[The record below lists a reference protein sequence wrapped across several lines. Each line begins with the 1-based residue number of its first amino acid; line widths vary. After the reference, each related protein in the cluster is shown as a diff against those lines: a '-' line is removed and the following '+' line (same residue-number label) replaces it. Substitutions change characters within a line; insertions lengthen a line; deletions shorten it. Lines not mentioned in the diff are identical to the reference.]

1 MKRRDFHQL
10 LQGSAMALAL
20 SPWMKDVAATESK
33 LHAWRAN
40 PFALGIAS
48 GRPRA
53 DSIVLWTRL
62 LFSQED
68 RAVETEALR
77 VDVEVFADANL
88 KRRVQKA
95 EVFTDAYRAH
105 SVHLHVQHL
114 KPSTDYW
121 YRFRQGDAYSPVGH
135 TRTAPALN
143 ADVRELRIALSSCQH
158 YEQGQYIA
166 HAEIA
171 KQKLDFVLFM
181 GDYIYES
188 SNPQYAIRKHS
199 GEEPKT
205 LAQYRERYEQYK
217 RDPMLQAAHAAH
229 PWVLMWDDHEVV
241 NDYANDQ
248 DRQYTD
254 PQQMLLRRAAAYQ
267 AYFEHQPVLLGPDK
281 DNPAN
286 MRLYEQL
293 SWGKL
298 ADVWTLDCR
307 QYRSAQA
314 CRDPVRGGGRM
325 VVQCDELSDSTRTML
340 GNEQERWITDSLSQS
355 KRQWKLVAQAT
366 QISSTSI
373 PAPVGRS
380 YWNDAWDGY
389 PEARKRLLQT
399 VVDAK
404 LSNVVTLGG
413 DVHCN
418 VAANLRLEPNNPQ
431 SPIVAS
437 EFVTTSITSRGLGD
451 KPAALIRE
459 SNSDLLH
466 YRSDERGYGLITV
479 TSKEARCDFR
489 ATKFPAGSEAGLKT
503 QASYVVKSG
512 KPGPQA
518 V

>member
-1 MKRRDFHQL
+1 MKRRHFHQL
-10 LQGSAMALAL
+10 LQSSAMALAL
-20 SPWMKDVAATESK
+20 SPWLTAVAAPEPKTRS
-33 LHAWRAN
+33 WRVD
-40 PFALGIAS
+40 PFSLGVAS

-53 DSIVLWTRL
+53 DSVVLWTRL
-62 LFSQED
+62 LFSEED
-68 RAVETEALR
+68 RAAGTEALR

-88 KRRVQKA
+88 KRRVQKT
-95 EVFTDAYRAH
+95 EVLTDAHRAH

-114 KPSTDYW
+114 QPSTDYW
-121 YRFRQGDAYSPVGH
+121 YRFRQGDGYSPVGH

-166 HAEIA
+166 HTEIA

-241 NDYANDQ
+241 NDYANDI
-248 DRQYTD
+248 DRNYTD
-254 PQQMLLRRAAAYQ
+254 PQQFLMRRAAAYQ
-267 AYFEHQPVLLGPDK
+267 AYFEHQPVLLGPDAN
-281 DNPAN
+281 NPAN
-286 MRLYEQL
+286 MHLYEQL

-325 VVQCDELSDSTRTML
+325 VMQCDELNDPVRTML
-340 GNEQERWITDSLSQS
+340 GAIQEKWITDSLSQS

-366 QISSTSI
+366 QISPTNV

-380 YWNDAWDGY
+380 YWSDAWDGY

-418 VAANLRLEPNNPQ
+418 VAANLRLESNNPQ

-451 KPAALIRE
+451 KAAAVIRE
-459 SNSDLLH
+459 SNADLLH
-466 YRSDERGYGLITV
+466 YRSDERGYSLITV
-479 TSKEARCDFR
+479 TPKEVRCDFR
-489 ATKFPAGSEAGLKT
+489 TTKFPAGSEAGLKT

-512 KPGPQA
+512 KAGPQA